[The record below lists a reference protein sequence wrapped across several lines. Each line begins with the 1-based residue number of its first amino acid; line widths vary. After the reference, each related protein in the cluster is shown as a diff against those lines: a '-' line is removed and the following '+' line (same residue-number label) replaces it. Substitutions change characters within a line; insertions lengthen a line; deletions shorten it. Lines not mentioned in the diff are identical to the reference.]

1 MRSGVCP
8 GAMQLEIY
16 QTGIGAHCPRLI
28 KQEKAERTEYGCYS
42 VTSASFCLHPT
53 FLFRRN
59 GKPLFGGFAKKPKEA
74 GRLDVP
80 RSRIGVHCPGLI
92 EQEEAE
98 RTEYGCYSVTFVLGI
113 PNALTF

>member
-42 VTSASFCLHPT
+42 VT
-53 FLFRRN
+53 
-59 GKPLFGGFAKKPKEA
+59 
-74 GRLDVP
+74 
-80 RSRIGVHCPGLI
+80 
-92 EQEEAE
+92 
-98 RTEYGCYSVTFVLGI
+98 FVLGI